1 MGSTWELGTN
11 SDIQTPL
18 QTYRIKIYILTNP
31 PTHMKLEKQCSKQL
45 AKSEGLFLFVCF
57 KTALEPRMIFYI
69 FEGFLKKKKFSRET
83 GTLYK
88 KTKNKQKKVCQSL
101 CSTARL

>member
-18 QTYRIKIYILTNP
+18 QTYRIKIYTLTNP

-45 AKSEGLFLFVCF
+45 AKSEGQFLFVCF

-69 FEGFLKKKKFSRET
+69 FEGLF
-83 GTLYK
+83 
-88 KTKNKQKKVCQSL
+88 
-101 CSTARL
+101 